1 MATYYSPLSF
11 FKGGKRNKT
20 RKSKGK
26 SKKSVLASGAGKA
39 YPKSSAFRVKGGF
52 YPSIMT
58 GVVQNGAYLVP
69 VALRQG
75 YKLLN
80 NNNKK
85 TRKVRKNRK

>member
-26 SKKSVLASGAGKA
+26 SKKSVLASGAG
-39 YPKSSAFRVKGGF
+39 KGGF